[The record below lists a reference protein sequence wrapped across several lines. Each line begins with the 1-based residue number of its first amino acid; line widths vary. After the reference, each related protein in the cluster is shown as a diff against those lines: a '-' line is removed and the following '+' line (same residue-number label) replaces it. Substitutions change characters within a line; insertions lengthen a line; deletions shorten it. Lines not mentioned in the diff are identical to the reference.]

1 MMTKENSLDAVM
13 RQVLAAQGIPAMAPM
28 AGETA
33 DDPAAGYAGA
43 LAAPAGPE
51 DYLITVPPVLARD
64 AVLEAKARQWFHRA
78 GLPQGAVSGI
88 VQAYCRQLC
97 CDPATLADGSQ
108 QQRTQARLAQEWGA
122 DYPRKLAAAQEIE
135 AEEGRAAAK
144 ARAVAVKAHHARL
157 EKRLALVEEI
167 EQRLRAVTPLMA
179 QLATHS
185 GEIEQAHAALGGVR
199 PFLPPLAQD
208 AVGGRLA
215 EFMTGCGF
223 ADWLPLARPEFRPA
237 LDSWA
242 KAERESQE
250 AYRLVA

>member
-1 MMTKENSLDAVM
+1 MSLSVTSTHRKPSTLAGWRACEAELRQKQEGNAAARDRLIQQRHESALAASRGDADANRRM
-13 RQVLAAQGIPAMAPM
+13 AELAAEEALLQLAAQSLDLGQ
-28 AGETA
+28 
-33 DDPAAGYAGA
+33 
-43 LAAPAGPE
+43 
-51 DYLITVPPVLARD
+51 R
-64 AVLEAKARQWFHRA
+64 AV
-78 GLPQGAVSGI
+78 
-88 VQAYCRQLC
+88 
-97 CDPATLADGSQ
+97 
-108 QQRTQARLAQEWGA
+108 
-122 DYPRKLAAAQEIE
+122 AQEIE

-144 ARAVAVKAHHARL
+144 AWAVAVKAHHARL